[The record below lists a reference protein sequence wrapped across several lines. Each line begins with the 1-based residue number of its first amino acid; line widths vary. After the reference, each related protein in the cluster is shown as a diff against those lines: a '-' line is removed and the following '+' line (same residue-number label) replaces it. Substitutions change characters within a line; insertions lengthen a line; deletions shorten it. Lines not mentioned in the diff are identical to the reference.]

1 MRYLALLVLLAS
13 WPAICQ
19 MNTGCPWLNVATATG
34 VLQSAESSPMA
45 TLAEGGKPA
54 CDFTYH
60 DATASR
66 ELKITVEEVQD
77 AQQAMT
83 AYQARCGSSARPL
96 RAIGNEAV
104 TCAVD
109 SKGKSYGQ
117 QVIGVVRDQI
127 FTVADDH
134 QRQRTIQPCRGM
146 RWKRNPETY
155 RSRWRGLSSKFPRLR
170 VPTPPAWLDAINGT
184 WCSFRILCRWDSS
197 PTQTAFPTGRE
208 NKSTSAP
215 HSVRQISPC
224 VRPEAALL

>member
-1 MRYLALLVLLAS
+1 MCTAIFLTRQSQLQEHNNFSYMRYLALLVLLAP

-45 TLAEGGKPA
+45 TLAQGSKPA

-66 ELKITVEEVQD
+66 ELKITVEEVQNPH
-77 AQQAMT
+77 QAMA
-83 AYQARCGSSARPL
+83 AYQARCGSPATPL

-127 FTVADDH
+127 FTV
-134 QRQRTIQPCRGM
+134 TVI
-146 RWKRNPETY
+146 
-155 RSRWRGLSSKFPRLR
+155 
-170 VPTPPAWLDAINGT
+170 
-184 WCSFRILCRWDSS
+184 
-197 PTQTAFPTGRE
+197 
-208 NKSTSAP
+208 TSAKKDP
-215 HSVRQISPC
+215 AMPREALEEKSRNISEQ
-224 VRPEAALL
+224 VAGALF